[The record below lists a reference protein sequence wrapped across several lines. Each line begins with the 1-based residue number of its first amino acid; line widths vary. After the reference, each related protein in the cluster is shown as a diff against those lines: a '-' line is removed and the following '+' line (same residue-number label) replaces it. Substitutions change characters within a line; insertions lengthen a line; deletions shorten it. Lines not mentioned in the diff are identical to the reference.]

1 MSHRAAP
8 YGGFAGMVEKV
19 PDRQG
24 ESEIR
29 AVLAESAQREIQNQI
44 GWLSLR
50 FGCRIKAGGCKCP
63 FRRITAARN
72 ADCVRPFEPFG
83 FLRLGYT

>member
-29 AVLAESAQREIQNQI
+29 AVLAESAQRELQPQI
-44 GWLSLR
+44 VRLTPAIWLQDKGGWL
-50 FGCRIKAGGCKCP
+50 
-63 FRRITAARN
+63 
-72 ADCVRPFEPFG
+72 
-83 FLRLGYT
+83 